1 MEIKNYRKEFFK
13 SPQHI
18 YMALGTVGA
27 GILSGQLFGVALG
40 LAAYALG
47 WIYLP
52 DTNYFK
58 KKIDEKE
65 TESRKAEESS
75 KAESF
80 RIKQAKILNSL
91 NEEHLEMYKNLK
103 GVCSDIE
110 KIFID
115 AGNDIQTLRLGSLDK
130 LMWAYL
136 RLLGMK
142 ELLTNFM
149 ETESEGSLN
158 EQIEEAT
165 KELKILSSELKENKD
180 ALPSLIDTKERVIK
194 SKQERLNA
202 LKQRRERVEQA
213 KNNLEYVIAEQERLH
228 EQILLMRSDVMASRD
243 AQSLSLKID
252 ATVDHIEE
260 ANKIMKEFEGISE
273 ISDDIPLFSETR
285 MGYGEVPE
293 SQENQIEKSTRR
305 KQLREKN

>member
-40 LAAYALG
+40 FTAYALG
-47 WIYLP
+47 WIFMP

-58 KKIDEKE
+58 KKIDDKE
-65 TESRKAEESS
+65 SGAKKAEENA
-75 KAESF
+75 KAEAF
-80 RIKQAKILNSL
+80 RIKQAKVLSSL
-91 NEEHLEMYKNLK
+91 NEEHLEMYKKLK
-103 GVCSDIE
+103 GVCYDIE
-110 KIFID
+110 KIFVD
-115 AGNDIQTLRLGSLDK
+115 AGDDVQTLRLGSLDK

-142 ELLTNFM
+142 ELLTNFL
-149 ETESEGSLN
+149 ETEAEGSLDD
-158 EQIEEAT
+158 QIDDAT
-165 KELKILSSELKENKD
+165 KELKVLNAELKENKD

-194 SKQERLNA
+194 SKQDRLDA

-273 ISDDIPLFSETR
+273 ITDDVPLFSETR

-293 SQENQIEKSTRR
+293 SQDSQIDTSTRR
-305 KQLREKN
+305 NRLREKN

>member
-1 MEIKNYRKEFFK
+1 MEIKSYRKEFFK
-13 SPQHI
+13 SPQHV
-18 YMALGTVGA
+18 YMALCTIGA
-27 GILSGQLFGVALG
+27 GMVSGQYLGVAIG

-58 KKIDEKE
+58 KKVDDKE
-65 TESRKAEESS
+65 TESKKAEEEA
-75 KAESF
+75 KAEAF
-80 RIKQAKILNSL
+80 RIKQAKILSSL

-103 GVCSDIE
+103 GVCYDIE
-110 KIFID
+110 KVFVD

-136 RLLGMK
+136 RLLGMQ

-149 ETESEGSLN
+149 STETQGSLDD
-158 EQIEEAT
+158 QIDEAT
-165 KELKILSSELKENKD
+165 KELKILSDELKENKD

-194 SKQERLNA
+194 SKQDRLDA
-202 LKQRRERVEQA
+202 LRQRRERVEQA

-273 ISDDIPLFSETR
+273 ISDDVPLFSETR

-293 SQENQIEKSTRR
+293 RQIESSTRR